1 MRLDTETQ
9 GKVKHSS
16 TLVPSSHIIELNTIH
31 AAAHVLERVDQF
43 LDDFTFSDS
52 TSASRER
59 HRSLVRVYILTI
71 IILLELLYESD
82 DCTSKHHSSYLID
95 YL

>member
-31 AAAHVLERVDQF
+31 AAAHVLEGWISS
-43 LDDFTFSDS
+43 LM
-52 TSASRER
+52 TS
-59 HRSLVRVYILTI
+59 RSPTEQVHLEKDIDLWCGPHILTI

-82 DCTSKHHSSYLID
+82 DCTS
-95 YL
+95 